1 MPFLPT
7 RRTDHE
13 FRVRR
18 DTWSVNNGCTMAR
31 AIIQLRITLDGVEP
45 TVWRRVLIPGGF
57 TLDRVHRVVQFAM
70 GWGDRHL
77 HVFDVEGVQYG
88 VPDPDGLLDVHDEL
102 DVRLDAVAQ
111 KGGRL
116 RYTYDFGDW
125 WEHDLTVEDVF
136 PADLD
141 SAYPVCTAGERSCPP
156 DDVGGP
162 DGYRDLLAAV
172 ADPGHP
178 DHAAM
183 RDWLGHAFDPASFD
197 ASRVTTLL
205 RRMT

>member
-1 MPFLPT
+1 
-7 RRTDHE
+7 
-13 FRVRR
+13 
-18 DTWSVNNGCTMAR
+18 MAR
-31 AIIQLRITLDGVEP
+31 TIIQLRISLDGVEP

-102 DVRLDAVAQ
+102 DVRLDAVAS

-125 WEHDLTVEDVF
+125 WEHDLTVEDEF

-141 SAYPVCTAGERSCPP
+141 TAYPVCTAGERACPP

-162 DGYRDLLAAV
+162 DGYRDLVAAV
-172 ADPGHP
+172 GDPAHP
-178 DHAAM
+178 DHVAM
-183 RDWLGHAFDPASFD
+183 GEWLGRAFDPGAFDPAR
-197 ASRVTTLL
+197 ATTLL